1 VRKSL
6 QSEELG
12 FQNFNKFGQ
21 KRLRG
26 CIGEDEGMYYGE
38 WKEVDSY
45 LKIEGRGALICTDK
59 VILGYTIDGMWAD
72 RSP

>member
-1 VRKSL
+1 
-6 QSEELG
+6 
-12 FQNFNKFGQ
+12 
-21 KRLRG
+21 
-26 CIGEDEGMYYGE
+26 MYNGE
-38 WKEVDSY
+38 WKEVGSY